1 MYDIL
6 NLKITNELYLLRQG
20 WFSPKYELTDKVN
33 NYGKITIRRTMMYK
47 TAAITAIN
55 TWIFQRKS
63 FFSRSIFINDENGI
77 AIGTAT
83 TEWFNRKTKLTL
95 ESGFCAEFYRPS
107 FFSREYIWESDGYG
121 KVMHI
126 KSNPFRLTNTIY
138 IDRSSTPASLI
149 PLLIFLGFYLVF
161 LKRRRK
167 AIVLETV
174 LAFSPQNFSGSQ
186 VANTGTLY
194 Q

>member
-1 MYDIL
+1 
-6 NLKITNELYLLRQG
+6 LLRQG

-33 NYGKITIRRTMMYK
+33 NYGKITIRRSMMYK
-47 TAAITAIN
+47 TAALTAIS

-63 FFSRSIFINDENGI
+63 FFSRSISINDQNGI

-83 TEWFNRKTKLTL
+83 TEWFSRKTKLTL
-95 ESGFCAEFYRPS
+95 ESGFSAEFYRPL
-107 FFSREYIWESDGYG
+107 FFSREYVWESEGYG

-126 KSNPFRLTNTIY
+126 KSNPFRLTSTIY
-138 IDRSSTPASLI
+138 IDQSSTPASLI
-149 PLLIFLGFYLVF
+149 PLLIFLGFYLIF

-167 AIVLETV
+167 TVLANSL
-174 LAFSPQNFSGSQ
+174 LAFSPRNLSGNM
-186 VANTGTLY
+186 VANGSTLY